1 MIKRFYIM
9 DASVKISSKW
19 HPMRGP
25 AEIDMA
31 ELNHTIMAA
40 GFLPKGFRFRSYR
53 DGAELIADVLKTP
66 AQHRHCCEV
75 IYGESESKVH
85 FDIEWDRSCRDKE
98 GLTWPSKDDFLSD
111 VMGYIETFLMKH
123 YGVAVTWSEVYV
135 LDSSN
140 PDKLSFHMT
149 LPWKFTDLAQRQD
162 FGRRLKIG
170 KGMAGTG
177 DIESL
182 DGCPDVVIYTKNR
195 CIRMPLNRKPRVG
208 KFALEALH
216 RCGDVA
222 FAETA
227 DESDVMWRNML
238 LTGLEKI
245 PALPDAIDDADLE
258 GVRRMLAGKGP
269 ARGDGPPRKKAR
281 CVVEVNDR
289 VIGHAATTIEIIA
302 MFRKT
307 DSSSTLS
314 HYISQDALYFRTVGH
329 RRCPMG
335 CPHSSNS
342 FKIVIVDRVVN
353 VVCARTTERC
363 QGILQPIGRLPP
375 TWAIAAEEYISSR
388 PDSRPCARPLTFKD
402 HQCIV
407 ERTDMGGGKTYQ
419 AIALILREHM
429 PGVFMKEY
437 AGGRVEIVA
446 HRVSLREY
454 LYGLLKDHDFELYS
468 LIEDWDNV
476 KKLII
481 CIDSLWKVPP
491 TINFNLVWIDEIHE
505 MIGSLCTLKVK
516 APG

>member
-1 MIKRFYIM
+1 
-9 DASVKISSKW
+9 
-19 HPMRGP
+19 
-25 AEIDMA
+25 
-31 ELNHTIMAA
+31 
-40 GFLPKGFRFRSYR
+40 
-53 DGAELIADVLKTP
+53 
-66 AQHRHCCEV
+66 
-75 IYGESESKVH
+75 
-85 FDIEWDRSCRDKE
+85 
-98 GLTWPSKDDFLSD
+98 
-111 VMGYIETFLMKH
+111 
-123 YGVAVTWSEVYV
+123 
-135 LDSSN
+135 
-140 PDKLSFHMT
+140 
-149 LPWKFTDLAQRQD
+149 
-162 FGRRLKIG
+162 
-170 KGMAGTG
+170 MAGAG

-195 CIRMPLNRKPRVG
+195 CIRMPLNRKPGAG
-208 KFALEALH
+208 KIALESMH
-216 RCGDVA
+216 RCGEVV
-222 FAETA
+222 FGETG
-227 DESDVMWRNML
+227 DDSGVMWRNML
-238 LTGLEKI
+238 LTGLGKI
-245 PALPDAIDDADLE
+245 PVLPDGIDA
-258 GVRRMLAGKGP
+258 GGLAGKGP

-429 PGVFMKEY
+429 PGIFMHEY
-437 AGGRVEIVA
+437 AGGRVKIVA
-446 HRVSLREY
+446 HQVSLCEY
-454 LYGLLKDHDFELYS
+454 LYSLLKDHDILLYS
-468 LIEDWDNV
+468 PIED
-476 KKLII
+476 
-481 CIDSLWKVPP
+481 
-491 TINFNLVWIDEIHE
+491 
-505 MIGSLCTLKVK
+505 
-516 APG
+516 